1 MKTAK
6 YVGDEIK
13 LLKVS
18 KKTATTAFFFPL
30 LKS

>member
-1 MKTAK
+1 MKTTE
-6 YVGDEIK
+6 YMGNEIK

-18 KKTATTAFFFPL
+18 KKTATRAFFFPL